1 MKVGWRTVKLGDVCA
16 FENGDRGKN
25 YPGRKAF
32 VGTGV
37 PFINAGHL
45 TASGIDVENMDFI
58 SRDRFELLNNGKT
71 QSGDLLFCLRGSLG
85 KFAVVENLNEGAIA
99 SSLVIVRP
107 SSQLDRYFLAAYFR
121 SHLCASM
128 IAKFENGAAQPN
140 LSAASLKLFEIPL
153 PPRPEQQRIVAI
165 LDEAFEGIDAAVANT
180 EKNLANARELFNNY
194 LDSVFVQPREGWI
207 HKRLGDIAAFKNRLN
222 FTKGSKGEII
232 KIVGVKDFQ
241 KNFYVPASQLETA
254 QIDGKLSADYEL
266 RVGDILT
273 VRSNGNKQLI
283 GRCILASEVPEKT
296 SHSDFTIRIRTAAKE
311 ISQAYLVHFLKSK
324 ASREM
329 LIESG
334 DGANISS
341 LNQQA
346 LSALPVTLPPI
357 ADQLAI
363 TDMIEA
369 IAAAIKDLELVYQ
382 QKADSL
388 AELKQAILHKAFSGE
403 LIAHPEKALPEAA
416 E

>member
-1 MKVGWRTVKLGDVCA
+1 VREGWEIRPLGSVSAINYGYTESASYDAVGPRFLRITDIQDDRVDWETVPYCAISAANVPKYRLATGDIVFARTGA
-16 FENGDRGKN
+16 TTGKSFLV
-25 YPGRKAF
+25 YDPPEAVFASYLIRLRLTDARLLPDFLSLFFQTDAYWQAIKDGS
-32 VGTGV
+32 TGSAQGG
-37 PFINAGHL
+37 FNA
-45 TASGIDVENMDFI
+45 T
-58 SRDRFELLNNGKT
+58 K
-71 QSGDLLFCLRGSLG
+71 
-85 KFAVVENLNEGAIA
+85 
-99 SSLVIVRP
+99 
-107 SSQLDRYFLAAYFR
+107 LAALAVPIPPLLEQKR
-121 SHLCASM
+121 
-128 IAKFENGAAQPN
+128 IA
-140 LSAASLKLFEIPL
+140 
-153 PPRPEQQRIVAI
+153 AI
-165 LDEAFEGIDAAVANT
+165 LGEAFEGIDTAVANT

-194 LDSVFVQPREGWI
+194 LDSIFVQPREGWVQN
-207 HKRLGDIAAFKNRLN
+207 RLGDIAAFKNGLN

-241 KNFYVPASQLETA
+241 NNFYVPTSQLEMA
-254 QIDGKLSADYEL
+254 QIDGRLSADYEL

-296 SHSDFTIRIRTAAKE
+296 SHSGFTIRIRTASKE
-311 ISQAYLVHFLKSK
+311 LSPAYLVHFLKSK

-341 LNQQA
+341 LNQRA

-363 TDMIEA
+363 ADRIEA
-369 IAAAIKDLELVYQ
+369 IAAEIKNLEVIYQ
-382 QKADSL
+382 QKLDRLAD
-388 AELKQAILHKAFSGE
+388 LKQAILQKAFVGD
-403 LIAHPEKALPEAA
+403 LTTHPERALPEAA